1 MRKDQENNSYSE
13 RSVCKSEKQNFDIE
27 RIRQKIA
34 SKKQV
39 HEMLIDYLEKM
50 KPLIG
55 DSIESPNRKYSYKQ
69 WKGAYDGFW
78 LSESSPLRL
87 PLKEPN
93 YLILKIYF
101 EIEMMLRGLVDM
113 EIEDLKTLTIQDVSN
128 ELSSSS
134 STDIKFARTIK
145 FDDDK

>member
-1 MRKDQENNSYSE
+1 
-13 RSVCKSEKQNFDIE
+13 
-27 RIRQKIA
+27 
-34 SKKQV
+34 
-39 HEMLIDYLEKM
+39 MLIDYLEKM

-101 EIEMMLRGLVDM
+101 EIEMMLRVW
-113 EIEDLKTLTIQDVSN
+113 LTW
-128 ELSSSS
+128 
-134 STDIKFARTIK
+134 R
-145 FDDDK
+145 

>member
-1 MRKDQENNSYSE
+1 
-13 RSVCKSEKQNFDIE
+13 
-27 RIRQKIA
+27 
-34 SKKQV
+34 
-39 HEMLIDYLEKM
+39 M